1 MMVENSYDFGCILN
15 HLSKAKRLRTEENQ
29 KRRAANTKK
38 NEIVQVVS
46 NNKYITITN
55 HSNQYNITTATNI
68 SPYPTGWFW

>member
-1 MMVENSYDFGCILN
+1 MVENSYDFGCILN

-46 NNKYITITN
+46 NNKYITIITN
-55 HSNQYNITTATNI
+55 HSNQYNITIAK
-68 SPYPTGWFW
+68 